1 MSFHTFADGT
11 MIKLSS
17 IDVIGPII
25 PHTEFWGPVPP
36 FVPEG
41 AHAYR
46 IITLGFSGLAGAL
59 GINPLVRYS
68 ADLQALTAERDAL
81 IAAVLAQP

>member
-17 IDVIGPII
+17 IDVIGPIV
-25 PHTEFWGPVPP
+25 PYTEFLGPVPP
-36 FVPEG
+36 SVPED
-41 AHAYR
+41 AYAYR
-46 IITLGFSGLAGAL
+46 IVTLGFSGSAGAL

-68 ADLQALTAERDAL
+68 ADLQALTDERNAL
-81 IAAVLAQP
+81 IAALPQ